1 MAYDRRFFA
10 GRQSAR
16 SRSRMNE
23 MFSFRA
29 MQARDIPAV
38 MSIQAQAYAPPLH
51 EEEAVVRS
59 RLAACPQQAWVA
71 EDAQGVCAYLFAYP
85 SRLGQVTPL
94 DGDFQPHT
102 EADCLYLHDLAVAR
116 RAAGRGIGPAL
127 VKHKLQ
133 RAGAAKLRYSALV
146 SVQDSQGFWS
156 RLGFRPE
163 VKLAAPQA
171 DNLASY
177 RIPAVYMVRRLDT
190 EATKQSR

>member
-1 MAYDRRFFA
+1 
-10 GRQSAR
+10 
-16 SRSRMNE
+16 
-23 MFSFRA
+23 

-38 MSIQAQAYAPPLH
+38 MSIQEESYAPEVH

-94 DGDFQPHT
+94 DGDFQPHAQ
-102 EADCLYLHDLAVAR
+102 ADCLYLHDLAVAS

-127 VKHKLQ
+127 VQHKLQ
-133 RAGAAKLRYSALV
+133 RAGAMQLRYSALV

-156 RLGFRPE
+156 RMGFKPE
-163 VKLAAPQA
+163 EKLSASQA
-171 DNLASY
+171 NNLASY
-177 RIPAVYMVRRLDT
+177 QIPAVYMVRRIET
-190 EATKQSR
+190 EATKQSL